1 MEVLVCVKRVP
12 APGPKIPL
20 TPDEQEID
28 TRFLGFTIGPHEE
41 CAVEE
46 AVQIVERHGGSST
59 VLTVGPPEADEQLRF
74 AMSMGVDR
82 GVHVV
87 TEENDWDPQAT
98 ASAIVDAIRTLEADG
113 QRFDLILFG
122 NETAD
127 SGNYQIGIRVAFGLG
142 LPIVSG
148 IKGIEL
154 ASGTVTLYR
163 SIPDGYERY
172 ELPLPAAAAVKE
184 GLNLPRYPAMKNR
197 LRAKKAEVRTLQPER
212 RAGGLE
218 KLRLHHPEQVEA
230 ETVVLGSGAE
240 AAPEVADVL
249 KELGL
254 I

>member
-46 AVQIVERHGGSST
+46 AVQIVEQHGGSST
-59 VLTVGPPEADEQLRF
+59 VLTVGPVEADEQLRY
-74 AMSMGVDR
+74 AMSMGIDR
-82 GVHVV
+82 GVHVL
-87 TEENDWDPQAT
+87 TEENDRDPQAT
-98 ASAIVDAIRTLEADG
+98 SSAIVDAVRTLEADG

-154 ASGTVTLYR
+154 ADGTATLYR
-163 SIPDGYERY
+163 SIPDGFERY

-184 GLNLPRYPAMKNR
+184 GLNLPRYPAMKSR
-197 LRAKKAEVRTLQPER
+197 LRAKKAEVRMLQPAT

-218 KLRLHHPEQVEA
+218 KLRLHHPEQAEA
-230 ETVVLGSGAE
+230 ETVILGSGAE